1 MSNPGD
7 ALKRPTLAEQG
18 WGAMRAVQ
26 PPGGTAESNAAVVL
40 KAGYGYGLPAWI
52 PSIAPSIV
60 FVFLSADMLHL

>member
-18 WGAMRAVQ
+18 WGALRAVQ

-40 KAGYGYGLPAWI
+40 KAGYGYGLPA
-52 PSIAPSIV
+52 
-60 FVFLSADMLHL
+60 